1 MGMARTGMSAGW
13 KYVNMAAGID
23 PYRCPQNPA
32 RMEEKT
38 PQTAAPLGETT
49 GERQTEQTVTGESF
63 NEYWHRIFKALGRG
77 MGLPDNWL

>member
-49 GERQTEQTVTGESF
+49 GETAAPEPKKPNRRLSILDIVKGIG
-63 NEYWHRIFKALGRG
+63 W
-77 MGLPDNWL
+77 PW